1 MANIVI
7 RNVSHEFY
15 NPHSRQVVH
24 ALARVAFTVQD
35 GEFVTVVGPSGC
47 GKTTLLNQVAGLI
60 RPTSGEIL
68 VDDVSVKGPGADRGM
83 VFQDM
88 AILPWRTV
96 KQNICHGLEIQG
108 VPATQQETIVA
119 HYVQLCGLQGFE
131 DKYPYELSGGMRQRV
146 AVARTL
152 AVNPKVVLMD
162 EPFAALDAQT
172 RITLGDE
179 LLRITTQ
186 IRSTVLFVTH
196 NVEEA
201 IFLGDRVI
209 VLTHRPGSV
218 KQEFTIPVPRTER
231 TYQKMVHA
239 PRLEALKR
247 EIFEVIR
254 AEVAAAGE
262 TTTSLGAASQ
272 RPAPRKIA
280 SRWRWLKHRTVLGLL
295 IVAGAAAGLYGISS
309 AMAPARLSPALTAT
323 LARGIPEVV
332 VVRLA
337 APAEEFHIRYLQR
350 WGVLEGVTGD
360 RVVLRD
366 IRPGGIESISRL
378 YWVDRI
384 SLLEEEKP

>member
-24 ALARVAFTVQD
+24 ALANVAFNVRD

-47 GKTTLLNQVAGLI
+47 GKTTMLYQVAGLI

-83 VFQDM
+83 VFQEM

-96 KQNICHGLEIQG
+96 RQNIRHGLEIQG

-119 HYVQLCGLQGFE
+119 HYVQLCGLRGFE

-152 AVNPKVVLMD
+152 AVDPKVVLMD

-172 RITLGDE
+172 RITLGEE

-186 IRSTVLFVTH
+186 TRSTVLFVTH

-201 IFLGDRVI
+201 IVLGDRV
-209 VLTHRPGSV
+209 VVFTHRPGSV
-218 KQEFTIPVPRTER
+218 KREFTIPVPRAER

-239 PRLEALKR
+239 PRLEDFKR

-262 TTTSLGAASQ
+262 NVLSLEAGPQVPEPRTT
-272 RPAPRKIA
+272 A

-295 IVAGAAAGLYGISS
+295 VVAGAAAGLYGISS
-309 AMAPARLSPALTAT
+309 AMAPERLSPALTAT
-323 LARGIPEVV
+323 LARGTPEVV
-332 VVRLA
+332 VVRLV

-366 IRPGGIESISRL
+366 LKPGGIESIAQL
-378 YWVDRI
+378 YWVAHI
-384 SLLEEEKP
+384 SLSEEEKP

>member
-1 MANIVI
+1 MAQIAI

-24 ALARVAFTVQD
+24 ALARVSFAVRD

-47 GKTTLLNQVAGLI
+47 GKTTLLYQVAGLI
-60 RPTSGEIL
+60 RPSAGEIL
-68 VDDVSVKGPGADRGM
+68 VDDVAVKGPGADRGM

-96 KQNICHGLEIQG
+96 RQNIRHGLEIQG
-108 VPATQQETIVA
+108 VSTMEQDAIVA
-119 HYVQLCGLQGFE
+119 HYMQLCGLRGFE

-172 RITLGDE
+172 RITMGEE
-179 LLRITTQ
+179 LLRITSET
-186 IRSTVLFVTH
+186 RSTVLFVTH

-201 IFLGDRVI
+201 IVLGDRV
-209 VLTHRPGSV
+209 VVFTHRPGSV
-218 KQEFTIPVPRTER
+218 KREFTIPVPRMER
-231 TYQKMVHA
+231 TYQEMVHS
-239 PRLEALKR
+239 PRLEDLKR

-254 AEVAAAGE
+254 AEVAAAGDDE
-262 TTTSLGAASQ
+262 PSVEVGAP
-272 RPAPRKIA
+272 RPATRTSG

-295 IVAGAAAGLYGISS
+295 VIAGASAGLYGVS
-309 AMAPARLSPALTAT
+309 AATAPARLSPALTAR

-332 VVRLA
+332 VVRLVS
-337 APAEEFHIRYLQR
+337 PAEEFHVRYLQQ
-350 WGVLEGVTGD
+350 WGVLEGITGD

-366 IRPGGIESISRL
+366 VKPGGIESIARL
-378 YWVDRI
+378 YWVSHI
-384 SLLEEEKP
+384 SLLEEKP

>member
-1 MANIVI
+1 VAQIVI

-15 NPHSRQVVH
+15 NPHSRHVVR
-24 ALARVAFTVQD
+24 ALECVNFTVQD
-35 GEFVTVVGPSGC
+35 TEFVTVVGPSGC
-47 GKTTLLNQVAGLI
+47 GKTTLLYQVAGLI

-68 VDDVSVKGPGADRGM
+68 VDDTAVKGPGADRGM

-96 KQNICHGLEIQG
+96 RQNIGHGLEIQG
-108 VPATQQETIVA
+108 VPTARQGAIVA

-172 RITLGDE
+172 RITLGEE
-179 LLRITTQ
+179 LLRITAQT
-186 IRSTVLFVTH
+186 RSTVLFVTH

-201 IFLGDRVI
+201 IFLGDRV
-209 VLTHRPGSV
+209 VAFTHRPGSV
-218 KQEFTIPVPRTER
+218 KREFTIPVPRTDR
-231 TYQKMVHA
+231 TYQEMVHT
-239 PRLEALKR
+239 PRLEDLKR

-254 AEVAAAGE
+254 AEVAAGGENDSSLKAGLPQPE
-262 TTTSLGAASQ
+262 SRKAS
-272 RPAPRKIA
+272 

-295 IVAGAAAGLYGISS
+295 ILAGFAAGLYGISS
-309 AMAPARLSPALTAT
+309 AIAPGRLSPALNAT
-323 LARGIPEVV
+323 LARGIPDAV
-332 VVRLA
+332 VVRLVS
-337 APAEEFHIRYLQR
+337 PAEEFHIRYLQR
-350 WGVLEGVTGD
+350 WGVMGGVTGD
-360 RVVLRD
+360 RVVLQEVK
-366 IRPGGIESISRL
+366 PGGIESIARL
-378 YWVDRI
+378 YWVARI

>member
-1 MANIVI
+1 MGQIVV

-15 NPHSRQVVH
+15 NPHTREVVH
-24 ALARVAFTVQD
+24 ALAGVNFTVRD

-47 GKTTLLNQVAGLI
+47 GKTTMLYQVAGLI
-60 RPTSGEIL
+60 KPSSGEIL
-68 VDDVSVKGPGADRGM
+68 VDDLAVKGPGADRGM

-96 KQNICHGLEIQG
+96 RQNIGHGLEIQG
-108 VPATQQETIVA
+108 VPPAERDAIVA
-119 HYVQLCGLQGFE
+119 GYVNLCGLQGFE

-172 RITLGDE
+172 RITLGEE
-179 LLRITTQ
+179 LLRITNQT
-186 IRSTVLFVTH
+186 RSTVLFVTH

-201 IFLGDRVI
+201 IVLGDRV
-209 VLTHRPGSV
+209 VVFTHRPGSV
-218 KQEFTIPVPRTER
+218 KQEFAIPVPRTER
-231 TYQKMVHA
+231 SYQEMVHS

-262 TTTSLGAASQ
+262 HGASEADGVQPAS
-272 RPAPRKIA
+272 RKAP
-280 SRWRWLKHRTVLGLL
+280 SRWRWWKHRTVLGFL
-295 IVAGAAAGLYGISS
+295 IVAACAGGFYEIST
-309 AMAPARLSPALTAT
+309 ATAPGRLSPALSAT
-323 LARGIPEVV
+323 LSRGIPDVV
-332 VVRLA
+332 VIRLV

-350 WGVLEGVTGD
+350 WGVLGSVVGD
-360 RVVLRD
+360 RIELREVK
-366 IRPGGIESISRL
+366 PGGIESIARL
-378 YWVDRI
+378 YWVTRI